1 METLELDLAQSEK
14 GFLGGGVAKQKG
26 RERRQDSCSGM
37 RALTV
42 GDVQEEILFVVKPQT
57 GLLEGLIIVASWKD
71 T

>member
-26 RERRQDSCSGM
+26 RERRQDSCPGM
-37 RALTV
+37 RALT
-42 GDVQEEILFVVKPQT
+42 DVQKEILFVVKPQT